1 VTTDAYGTTVIHEMT
16 VPDHEREAG
25 ASPYTTEKPMA
36 ALRAKYRRVR
46 TAGLLEGGFMT

>member
-1 VTTDAYGTTVIHEMT
+1 MTTDAYGITVIHEMA

-36 ALRAKYRRVR
+36 ALRAKYRRGR
-46 TAGLLEGGFMT
+46 TAGLLGGRFMT